1 MGITASIV
9 CDAIRRA
16 AAVARTAEH
25 ELNTADSKLGDGDT
39 GLMLRRL
46 LERVSSALPVAE
58 SDIGSVCQACGVA
71 SASAT
76 GSSLGTLGTIAMLT
90 LAKATRGRNDIPWTE
105 LGGLLVG
112 VRDAMLARGGATLGD
127 KTVVDTLEAVA
138 AAVDGL
144 PDGERVTQAALAAAA
159 QSLSTFRPR
168 PNRIGRARM
177 FADKS
182 IGLDD
187 PGMLALTRLIEGLR
201 QPDPAQAG

>member
-1 MGITASIV
+1 MGITASTV
-9 CDAIRRA
+9 RDAVRRA
-16 AAVARTAEH
+16 ATAARMAEH

-46 LERVSSALPVAE
+46 LERVSTALPVTE
-58 SDIGSVCQACGVA
+58 DDIGSVFQACGVA
-71 SASAT
+71 SSSAT

-90 LAKATRGRNDIPWTE
+90 LAKATRGRSDIPWTE
-105 LGGLLVG
+105 LGALLVG

-127 KTVVDTLEAVA
+127 KTVVDTLDAVA

-144 PDGERVTQAALAAAA
+144 ADREHVAQAAVAAAA
-159 QSLSTFRPR
+159 QSLATFRPR
-168 PNRIGRARM
+168 ANRIGRARM
-177 FADKS
+177 FADRS

-187 PGMLALTRLIEGLR
+187 PGMLALTRLIEGLH